1 ISPRIQHFGEIE
13 ATLISTPDH
22 EFRFHSG
29 VAVLKRTKTS

>member
-1 ISPRIQHFGEIE
+1 LFGEIE

-29 VAVLKRTKTS
+29 VPV